1 MNSVHF
7 MNAVTRRQKHKAE
20 LKDQILEAARQIF
33 VRDGYE
39 SFSMRKLAQ
48 RIEYSP
54 GSIYLHF
61 KNKEQL
67 FESLVEESFERLLK
81 VVAGI
86 QNGHAHQDPVEA
98 LKKGLRAYVDFGLR
112 NPNDYRFAFTL
123 RRPVQKRPYKVH
135 PVFDVLRQMVGRCV
149 EEKRF
154 GAVNIETTSQALW
167 AATHGITS
175 LLIQRPTF
183 PWVGN
188 KELIDQVINNAIDSL
203 VVATGT
209 EEKATAGVRHAQFS
223 RVPATSS
230 ARSRS

>member
-1 MNSVHF
+1 
-7 MNAVTRRQKHKAE
+7 MNAIARRQKHKAE
-20 LKDQILEAARQIF
+20 LKTQILEAARQIF

-39 SFSMRKLAQ
+39 NFSMRKLAQ

-61 KNKEQL
+61 KSKEEL

-86 QNGHAHQDPVEA
+86 QNGHAKQDPVES

-112 NPNDYRFAFTL
+112 NPNDYRFAFML
-123 RRPVQKRPYKVH
+123 RRPVQKRPYRVH
-135 PVFDVLRQMVGRCV
+135 PVFGVLRHMVGRCV
-149 EEKRF
+149 EEQRF
-154 GAVNIETTSQALW
+154 RAVDVESTSQALW
-167 AATHGITS
+167 AAIHGITS

-183 PWVGN
+183 PWVGR
-188 KELIDQVINNAIDSL
+188 KELIDQVINNAVDGLAVMPGS
-203 VVATGT
+203 
-209 EEKATAGVRHAQFS
+209 EEKATAGVRHAQFN
-223 RVPATSS
+223 RVPATST